1 MNLREKEN
9 LVRGNWH
16 VTESQSKLIKKLS
29 KKYRISE
36 SQVIRGLI
44 DNYLEATKL

>member
-1 MNLREKEN
+1 MLKTFQKKEK

-16 VTESQSKLIKKLS
+16 VTEKNAKFIKRMAKE
-29 KKYRISE
+29 YGISE

-44 DNYLEATKL
+44 DNANH